1 MIIDGK
7 LVSEKIKNLISEKI
21 KNKNISPSLTVIQVG
36 DNPASSV
43 YVKNKNLVAKSLGI
57 KSNTINLSNDIKES
71 DLLDII
77 DSLNKDESID
87 GILVQ
92 LPLPE
97 HIDENLILE
106 SISPD
111 KDVDG
116 FHPLNVGKLNIGKD
130 EMVPATPAGI
140 IELLKYYNVN
150 IEGKHAVI
158 IGRSNIVGKPM
169 AHLLLKN
176 NATVT
181 IAHSKTKNLKDLTK
195 LADILIVAIGK
206 PNFIKKDDIKENAVV
221 IDVGINRIN
230 NKLVGDVDFNDVKDK
245 ASFITP
251 VPGGV
256 GPMTIAMLM
265 KQTYNAYLN
274 HNK

>member
-57 KSNTINLSNDIKES
+57 KSNTINLSSDIKES